1 LSRVLEKAPSA
12 LERYRLLVDSITDY
26 AIYMLD
32 IDGNVV
38 SWNAGAAKFKGY
50 SVTEILGHHF
60 SKFYLPQ
67 DRLHGMPEQ
76 ALRTAT
82 EQGRF
87 EGEGWRQRKDG
98 SNFWAHVV
106 IDPVRD
112 DSGTLIGFAEI
123 TRDLTERKLAEEQL
137 RKAEQQFRLLV
148 QGVTD
153 YAIYMMDP
161 EGHVSSW
168 NAGAERIK
176 GYGADEII
184 GAHYS
189 RFFEEHDRARGL
201 PQKALE
207 VARREGRFE
216 SEGWRVRKDGTR
228 FRANAVIDAI
238 KDENGKL
245 IGFAKITRD
254 ITEKVDAQRALELAR
269 EELFQSQKMEAIGQ
283 LTGGIAHDFNNLLMA
298 IQGSL
303 ELLQRRVSFNGEGAQ
318 LISNALQATHRGTS
332 LTQRMLAFS
341 RRQELQFENVDLLD
355 LIRGMTDLL
364 QRSIGPLVTVE
375 TRFPLSLPL
384 VKTDPNQLANA
395 ILNLAINARDAMT
408 GGGTLEIGAKV
419 EHPTALPSG
428 LPTGEY
434 VCLYVHDS
442 GEGMDEDTLANAT
455 TPFFT
460 TKGVG
465 KGTGLGL
472 PMVQGL
478 MEQSRGKLIL
488 NSKQG
493 EGTTAE
499 LWLPVASTDT
509 ISAAALPNEE
519 VLSPSEPLT
528 VLAVDDDPLVL
539 MNTVMMLE
547 DMGHTVVEANSASQ
561 ALGILAGR
569 RVDMV
574 ITDHAMPRMT
584 GADLAK
590 AVKEK
595 WPDIPIVIATGYA
608 ELPPGYHSDLVRLS
622 KPFGEDQL
630 AEAIGKALQ
639 IPA

>member
-1 LSRVLEKAPSA
+1 LEEAPTA
-12 LERYRLLVDSITDY
+12 QERYRLLVDAITDY

-32 IDGNVV
+32 TEGNVV
-38 SWNAGAAKFKGY
+38 SWNTGAAKFTGY
-50 SVTEILGHHF
+50 SATEALGQHF
-60 SKFYLPQ
+60 SRFYPPE
-67 DRLHGMPEQ
+67 DRLRGLPEK
-76 ALRTAT
+76 ALASAI

-87 EGEGWRQRKDG
+87 EGEGWRARKDG
-98 SNFWAHVV
+98 SRFWSHVV
-106 IDPVRD
+106 IDPILDETGR
-112 DSGTLIGFAEI
+112 LIGFANV

-137 RKAEQQFRLLV
+137 RKVEQQFRLLV

-176 GYGADEII
+176 SYTAEDVI
-184 GAHYS
+184 GTHFS
-189 RFFEEHDRARGL
+189 RFFEESDQASGL
-201 PQKALE
+201 PQNALE

-228 FRANAVIDAI
+228 FWANAVIDAI
-238 KDENGKL
+238 RDEDGKL

-254 ITEKVDAQRALELAR
+254 VTEKRDAQRALEVAR
-269 EELFQSQKMEAIGQ
+269 EELFQAQKMEAIGQ

-303 ELLQRRVSFNGEGAQ
+303 DLLQRRVSFSGEAAQ
-318 LISNALQATHRGTS
+318 LVSNALQATHRGTS

-341 RRQELQFENVDLLD
+341 RRQELQFENVDVVD
-355 LIRGMTDLL
+355 LIRGMTDML
-364 QRSIGPLVTVE
+364 QRSIGSLVTVE
-375 TRFPLSLPL
+375 THFPLSLPV
-384 VKTDPNQLANA
+384 VKTDPNQLASA
-395 ILNLAINARDAMT
+395 ILNLAINARDAMP
-408 GGGTLEIGAKV
+408 GGGTLSIGAKV
-419 EHPTALPSG
+419 EQPDVTRPG
-428 LPTGEY
+428 LAAGEY
-434 VCLYVHDS
+434 VCLYVRDS

-478 MEQSRGKLIL
+478 MEQSKGRLIL
-488 NSKQG
+488 TSKQG

-499 LWLPVASTDT
+499 LWLPVAPASKVPVEAE
-509 ISAAALPNEE
+509 SSEE
-519 VLSPSEPLT
+519 ASPTNAPLT

-547 DMGHTVVEANSASQ
+547 DMGHAVVEANSGAR
-561 ALGILAGR
+561 ALELLAER
-569 RVDMV
+569 SVDMV

-595 WPDIPIVIATGYA
+595 WPGISIIIATGYA
-608 ELPPGYHSDLVRLS
+608 ELPPGYRSNFIRLS
-622 KPFGEDQL
+622 KPFGERQL
-630 AEAIGKALQ
+630 ADAIGKALQ
-639 IPA
+639 TPA